1 MRSPTQLVRAP
12 EVGMQALR
20 FERADGGTEGHCSTV
35 YKYSFQIIPCQVFP
49 RKRCSNARTER
60 CEDSR
65 MADVPDY
72 TPEALALESTGAIA
86 GPAVLDFGT
95 NWCGHCRAA
104 GPVVLQALERHVAVR
119 HLKVEDGPGRRLGRQ
134 FGVKLWP
141 TLVFLRDGQE
151 VCRLVRPVRAAEV
164 AQALER
170 IDPRG

>member
-1 MRSPTQLVRAP
+1 MQKSQEDQALYAAEAP
-12 EVGMQALR
+12 EL
-20 FERADGGTEGHCSTV
+20 S
-35 YKYSFQIIPCQVFP
+35 QVNTWP
-49 RKRCSNARTER
+49 
-60 CEDSR
+60 
-65 MADVPDY
+65 
-72 TPEALALESTGAIA
+72 

-104 GPVVLQALERHVAVR
+104 GPVVAQALEGHAAVR

-151 VCRLVRPVRAAEV
+151 VCRLVRPTRAAEV

-170 IDPRG
+170 INPRG